1 MSAQTKWVGETDMNR
16 RGCLI
21 AVGVIAGLGLLC
33 CGLLWF
39 VAIPRFQDGIVD
51 EVSQGLSTEIANQV
65 DTAPGT
71 LEPGT
76 YTVSLAEL
84 EREINAQLAAE
95 DSTSD
100 FVMTTEG
107 DLIKVGFS
115 TNGQDLV
122 YTGRPVVENGEIVI
136 EDMEVDN
143 GVLNFFLPADKVANL
158 IENGLNDYLDAR
170 GLQAES
176 LTVTDGEITFTA
188 VPAGT

>member
-1 MSAQTKWVGETDMNR
+1 MNR

-33 CGLLWF
+33 CVLLWF
-39 VAIPRFQDGIVD
+39 VALPRFQDEIVN
-51 EVSQGLSTEIANQV
+51 EVSQGLSTEVANQI

-76 YTVSLAEL
+76 YTVSLADL
-84 EREINAQLAAE
+84 EREINAQLATE
-95 DSTSD
+95 DSASD

-107 DLIKVGFS
+107 DLIRVGFS

-122 YTGRPVVENGEIVI
+122 YTGRPEVEDGRIVI
-136 EDMEVDN
+136 RDMDVDN

-158 IENGLNDYLDAR
+158 IENGLNDYLAAR

-176 LTVTDGEITFTA
+176 IVLAAGEITFTA
-188 VPAGT
+188 VPAST

>member
-1 MSAQTKWVGETDMNR
+1 MNR

-33 CGLLWF
+33 CVLLWF
-39 VAIPRFQDGIVD
+39 VAIPRFQDEIVD
-51 EVSQGLSTEIANQV
+51 EVSLGLSTEIANQV

-76 YTVSLAEL
+76 YTVSLADL
-84 EREINAQLAAE
+84 ERQINAQLASD
-95 DSTSD
+95 DSASD

-107 DLIKVGFS
+107 DQIRVGFS
-115 TNGQDLV
+115 ASGQDLV
-122 YTGRPVVENGEIVI
+122 YTGRPVVENGQIVI

-143 GVLNFFLPADKVANL
+143 GVLNFFLPADKVARL
-158 IENGLNDYLDAR
+158 IENGLNDYLGAR

-176 LTVTDGEITFTA
+176 ISLADGEITFTA
-188 VPAGT
+188 VAAGA